1 MSFIGSGGFGVAT
14 GPAGGMRFAQTR
26 GRIQGSNTTGVN
38 YPSPFFDIAHTYL
51 PVTIKNLLKWCRYYF
66 LVNPLIN
73 ATCFKLSEYP
83 VTDIII
89 EHANENVKR
98 QWDEYLQEHLRYRG
112 FQVEVGLDY
121 HAYGN
126 AFVSIGYPFKKYIF
140 CRHCGYRDKAEKI
153 RAYWVFT
160 NFQFR
165 LTCPKC
171 ATTGDAL
178 AKDFYFKNASGIK
191 LIRWNPEDIEIT
203 YNDVTGDYVYFYT
216 IPATVRND
224 IVVGRKDIVEGIPQ
238 VFIQALREQKG
249 VIFSKDNFFHLRRPT
264 LANQDRGWGIPLLLP
279 VLKDTFYL
287 QIMKKAQEAILLEH
301 IVPLRILFP
310 QAGSGASDP
319 YTSINLVDW
328 RDHVAAEIARWRYDN
343 NYIPILPLPIGNQ
356 TIGGE
361 GKALLMTAEI
371 QEWSRQIMTGMTV
384 PQEFLLGGMSY
395 AGTNVSMRMLE
406 NQFLGYILRHKQLL
420 RWVIQ
425 NVAAF
430 MEWPEVKA
438 RFKPFK
444 MADDLQRKAL
454 LFQYNQAQKIS
465 DTTLLADSDLDA
477 TEENKLIL
485 NETDARMEALK
496 KQQIAVANIQG
507 EAQLVM
513 SKFQAKA
520 QQTMMQAQV
529 APAAPGEAGG
539 PDAMGGGTPGGQ
551 DPEQG
556 AAPVPGAPSVP
567 GVQAEPTVPPPQ
579 GFDQSTGSPLNA
591 GQRLPTDQ
599 NGNPAGMNVDLPSM
613 AMAQAQQLSMMPAG
627 AQKAALDNLRAQS
640 PEFADLVLQM
650 LTSLK
655 SQPPQPADPTNG
667 GSGTPS
673 AGQVDTRPAPQQRPA
688 RRQTASV

>member
-1 MSFIGSGGFGVAT
+1 
-14 GPAGGMRFAQTR
+14 MRFAQTR
-26 GRIQGSNTTGVN
+26 GRIQGGPAGGVN

-83 VTDIII
+83 VTDILID
-89 EHANENVKR
+89 HANENVKK
-98 QWDEYLQEHLRYRG
+98 QWGEYLQDHLKYRS
-112 FQVEVGLDY
+112 FQIEVGLDY

-126 AFVSIGYPFKKYIF
+126 AFISVGYPFKKYLY
-140 CRHCGYRDKAEKI
+140 CQHCGFRDKAEKI
-153 RAYWVFT
+153 RGHWVFT

-165 LTCPKC
+165 LTCPRC
-171 ATTGDAL
+171 FQIGDAI

-203 YNDVTGDYVYFYT
+203 YNDVSGDYSYFYT
-216 IPATVRND
+216 IPALIRND
-224 IVVGRKDIVEGIPQ
+224 IIIGRKEIVEDTPQ
-238 VFIQALREQKG
+238 IFIQALREAKG
-249 VIFSKDNFFHLRRPT
+249 VVFSKDNFFHLKRPT

-319 YTSINLVDW
+319 YTTINLVDW

-343 NYIPILPLPIGNQ
+343 NYIPILPLPIGNE

-361 GKALLMTAEI
+361 GKALLMTGEI
-371 QEWSRQIMTGMTV
+371 QQWSEQIMVGMGV
-384 PQEFLLGGMSY
+384 PREFLLGGMSY

-406 NQFLGYILRHKQLL
+406 NAFLGYILRHKQLL
-420 RWVIQ
+420 RFVIK
-425 NVAAF
+425 NISSF
-430 MEWPEVKA
+430 MGWPEVKT

-454 LFQYNQAQKIS
+454 LFQMNSAQKVS
-465 DTTLLADSDLDA
+465 DTTMLADSDLDA
-477 TEENKLIL
+477 FEETQLTIK
-485 NETDARMEALK
+485 EVEGRMEAMK
-496 KQQIAVANIQG
+496 KVQLGIAQIQG

-513 SKFQAKA
+513 SKFQVKA
-520 QQTMMQAQV
+520 QQVMAQAQA

-539 PDAMGGGTPGGQ
+539 PDQGGGTPGGQ
-551 DPEQG
+551 QVEQG
-556 AAPVPGAPSVP
+556 AQGGAEDLTPQPPQVQGPDGQSVQGQAP
-567 GVQAEPTVPPPQ
+567 PPPQ
-579 GFDQSTGSPLNA
+579 GFFPQVSSPL
-591 GQRLPTDQ
+591 GQGQKLPTNSQ
-599 NGNPAGMNVDLPSM
+599 GQPAGMNIDLPSM
-613 AMAQAQQLSMMPAG
+613 AMQQAQQLAQMPAQ
-627 AQKAALDNLRAQS
+627 AQKAAIDNLRAQS

-650 LTSLK
+650 LTSL
-655 SQPPQPADPTNG
+655 QGQQGQQG
-667 GSGTPS
+667 GGPISGNGTPQ
-673 AGQVDTRPAPQQRPA
+673 AGQVDARPMPNQRPP
-688 RRQTASV
+688 RRASAGV